1 MMFNIEDMDLLAVP
15 KIKVFGIGDFGAR
28 VIKSVQKTELPHVQC
43 FSVQSGEM
51 LEEASI
57 LDKIRG
63 GDLEFLVADMEEDA
77 VVQTASMLAR
87 CAKKIGVP
95 AVGWIMGEVLDRTEG
110 GYSPFEE
117 FKNSMRSVIAVPG
130 NTPDAEVIIAMVI
143 LGIGSVVGSSGNL
156 DFSDV
161 EAILSHGGLGII
173 ALGEAEGEQS
183 AADAVRKAVASF
195 PTGIS
200 FDGAKSVLLIH
211 VTPIGQE
218 LGIEECHAAMLE
230 LQKSLHAEA
239 NAIMGN
245 YQEKDAAGSIKAM
258 IIATNF
264 E

>member
-57 LDKIRG
+57 LDKLRG

-95 AVGWIMGEVLDRTEG
+95 AVGWMRGRVLDKTEG
-110 GYSPFEE
+110 GYSRFEE
-117 FKNSMRSVIAVPG
+117 LKNSMVSVIVVPG
-130 NTPDAEVIIAMVI
+130 NVTDAETIIAMGI
-143 LGIGSVVGSSGNL
+143 KGIGSIVGTSGNL

-161 EAILSHGGLGII
+161 EPIFSHGGLGII
-173 ALGEAEGEQS
+173 ALGEAEGEQ
-183 AADAVRKAVASF
+183 ATDAVRKAVASF
-195 PTGIS
+195 PAGIS
-200 FDGAKSVLLIH
+200 LDGAKSVLLIY
-211 VTPIGQE
+211 VTPIGQG
-218 LGIEECHAAMLE
+218 LGIEECNAAMLE

-239 NAIMGN
+239 NTIMSN
-245 YQEKDAAGSIKAM
+245 YQEKGADGSIKAM